1 MSRNFKIGAGL
12 KIDGEAE
19 FKKAITGINKDLNVL
34 GSEMK
39 KVTAQFDGNAD
50 SMEALTA
57 KQDVFNKRAD
67 EQRKKIEVMTDALE
81 SAKKEFGENS
91 DKVKDWQIKLNNA
104 EADLSKTEKSIK
116 QTADQIDNFG
126 KEAEDGGDAIEK
138 AGKQAKESGDNAE
151 KGKSGWAKLGDGLKG
166 ISKLAG
172 EAVLALG
179 TGAAA
184 AAAGVGAMTIK
195 AAQSADEIN
204 TLSKQ
209 TGLSTEQ
216 IQKFQFASETIDVP
230 LETLTGSMAKLTK
243 NMATAKKGT
252 GDASAAFK
260 SLGISVTDSN
270 GELRNNQDVFN
281 EAIDALGKMENETQR
296 DAYAMQ
302 IFGKSA
308 QDLNPLILGGADAL
322 EALGNQAEEA
332 GLILGQDALNNLN
345 ELTDQM
351 DRFKSTYKG
360 SGNLFATAFA
370 GPMAEG
376 IGFAATQ
383 LQELTK
389 AFSGGGFD
397 ALADKAGEV
406 LSRIISAITE
416 SLPRVIELG
425 TKVISTLID
434 GIVQNIPQI
443 STAAITIVSQLAT
456 SILEMLPELTQ
467 AAFDI
472 IAELALG
479 ISGAIPEL
487 IPVIVETMLA
497 IVDTLIANVDT
508 LVDAALQIILALADG
523 LIAALPTLIEKIPVI
538 IEGLLTAI
546 TENLPKI
553 LEAGVKIVVM
563 LAGGIIKAIPSL
575 VKSIPQLIAAVLNAL
590 GSLVV
595 SVVDVG
601 KNMVSGLFKGI
612 SGSLT
617 WIKDKIKGW
626 VGNVLDFVKKLFGIA
641 SPSKVFAEMGG
652 FLSAGLAKGITDKSG
667 LVDSAMSNLG
677 DKLTADA
684 NVSVTAASQTRSA
697 AGYVVSNVYL
707 DSAVLTSKTSVAQFK
722 KNSGYSRACG
732 VVPV

>member
-1 MSRNFKIGAGL
+1 MPDKFKIGAGL
-12 KIDGEAE
+12 ALDGEKE
-19 FKKAITGINKDLNVL
+19 FKSAITSINKDLNVL

-57 KQDVFNKRAD
+57 KQEVYNKRAD
-67 EQRKKIEVMTDALE
+67 EQRKKIEVMTAALE

-104 EADLSKTEKSIK
+104 EADLAKTEKAIHD
-116 QTADQIDNFG
+116 TTDQLQNFS
-126 KEAEDGGDAIEK
+126 EDANDGGDAIEK
-138 AGKQAKESGDNAE
+138 AGKQAKESGDSAE
-151 KGKSGWAKLGDGLKG
+151 KGKSGWSKLGEGLKG
-166 ISKLAG
+166 IGKLAG

-179 TGAAA
+179 A
-184 AAAGVGAMTIK
+184 AAAGAAAGIGAMTIK

-260 SLGISVTDSN
+260 ALGISVTDSN

-308 QDLNPLILGGADAL
+308 QELNPLILGGADAL
-322 EALGNQAEEA
+322 EALGNQAEDA

-351 DRFKSTYKG
+351 DRFKSTTKG
-360 SGNLFATAFA
+360 GGSLFATAFA

-376 IGFAATQ
+376 IGFVTNQ
-383 LQELTK
+383 FQELTK
-389 AFSGGGFD
+389 AFSDGGFD
-397 ALADKAGEV
+397 GLADKAGEV
-406 LSRIISAITE
+406 LSNIIGKITE
-416 SLPRVIELG
+416 ELPRVIELG
-425 TKVISTLID
+425 TTVVLSLVN
-434 GIVQNIPQI
+434 GIVQNLPQMVQ
-443 STAAITIVSQLAT
+443 AAIQVISQLAQGL
-456 SILEMLPELTQ
+456 SE
-467 AAFDI
+467 
-472 IAELALG
+472 AL
-479 ISGAIPEL
+479 PEL
-487 IPVIVETMLA
+487 IPTIVDAVLL
-497 IVDTLIANVDT
+497 IVDTLISNVDM
-508 LVDAALQIILALADG
+508 LVDAALNIILALADG
-523 LIAALPTLIEKIPVI
+523 LITAMPVLIEKIPQI

-546 TENLPKI
+546 TENMPKI

-590 GSLVV
+590 GSLITSAA
-595 SVVDVG
+595 SVGV
-601 KNMVSGLFKGI
+601 NMVSGLWKGI

-667 LVDSAMSNLG
+667 LVDSAMGRLG

-697 AGYVVSNVYL
+697 SGYVVTNLYM
-707 DSAVLTSKTSVAQFK
+707 DSAIVASKTSSAQFK
-722 KNSGYSRACG
+722 KNAGRARSYG
-732 VVPV
+732 VVPG

>member
-1 MSRNFKIGAGL
+1 MAGNFKIGAGL
-12 KIDGEAE
+12 ALDGEAD
-19 FKKAITGINKDLNVL
+19 FKKAITGINKDLTVL

-39 KVTAQFDGNAD
+39 KTTAQFDGNAD

-57 KQDVFNKRAD
+57 KQEVYNKRAN

-81 SAKKEFGENS
+81 NAKKEFGENS
-91 DKVKDWQIKLNNA
+91 DQVKNWQIKLNNA
-104 EADLSKTEKSIK
+104 EADLAKTENSLKNTTK
-116 QTADQIDNFG
+116 QIDEFG
-126 KEAEDGGDAIEK
+126 KEANDGGDAIEK

-151 KGKSGWAKLGDGLKG
+151 KGKSGWAKLGEGLKG
-166 ISKLAG
+166 IGKLAG

-179 TGAAA
+179 AGAAA

-260 SLGISVTDSN
+260 ALGISVTDSN

-281 EAIDALGKMENETQR
+281 EAIAALGKMENETQR

-322 EALGNQAEEA
+322 EALGNQAEQA
-332 GLILGQDALNNLN
+332 GLILGQDALDNLN

-351 DRFKSTYKG
+351 DRFKSTANG

-376 IGFAATQ
+376 FGFAATQ

-389 AFSGGGFD
+389 AFSDGGFD

-406 LSRIISAITE
+406 LSRIISEITE

-443 STAAITIVSQLAT
+443 SIAAITIVSQLAT
-456 SILEMLPELTQ
+456 SILEMLPELYQ

-487 IPVIVETMLA
+487 IPVVVETMLA
-497 IVDTLIANVDT
+497 IVNTLIENADT

-523 LIAALPTLIEKIPVI
+523 LITALPVLIEKIPQI

-546 TENLPKI
+546 TENMPKI

-590 GSLVV
+590 GSLIT
-595 SVVDVG
+595 SVASVG
-601 KNMVSGLFKGI
+601 VNMVSGLWKGI

-626 VGNVLDFVKKLFGIA
+626 VGNVLAFVKKLFGIA

-652 FLSAGLAKGITDKSG
+652 FLSAGLAEGITDKSG
-667 LVDSAMSNLG
+667 LVDSAMGKLG

-684 NVSVTAASQTRSA
+684 NVSVTAAAQTRSA

-707 DSAVLTSKTSVAQFK
+707 DSAVLASKTSAAQFK
-722 KNSGYSRACG
+722 KSAGRARSYG
-732 VVPV
+732 VVPG